1 MEYTATEAINAG
13 IFTLE
18 AIKEDEKAI
27 KSAEKSVE
35 KLPDSVKESV
45 LSTMLGEIQYKS
57 YKYGK
62 ANMKI
67 NATKRE
73 VVSALVTVAGDGLV
87 YCGAV
92 YRTQGQ
98 LAKLASLISTV
109 TLLDIAGLIEAL
121 TDIVTPDTSSNGPIF
136 DRTALV
142 DIYEEVLRQE
152 NASYIPKTDE
162 WRVTDPETGLYEI
175 KSDSFIKD
183 KIEINIHRYQYTV
196 DNSLK
201 PAYVLSEFKDYKLTV
216 KQNKFFNL
224 QRGIRYVEGD
234 DAFSEQYL
242 TVWHKV
248 FKIEQDL
255 DIWVTLMSHFF
266 CQIKCRI
273 YDIPTKWQ
281 MMIAIFGEQGIGKSH
296 VCRQIVGEM
305 LGDYYDSSVTLDRLC
320 DERNAKILMDNY
332 CLNIEELTQSGSN
345 DVQSAIRNGSA
356 GKLKTI
362 ITEIKGSFRPMRTN
376 DSEKI
381 RINASILSN
390 ANFHIYD
397 IVNDESG
404 MRRFFEFSSKQPKNV
419 SVHITDPEDVQFLYD
434 NSMRF
439 IRSINENTMEG
450 YFNPNTEIGAKVT
463 AIQNSYI
470 KVNTFSE
477 FLSVT
482 YVSASL
488 DTPNK
493 EWITKKEIVEEY
505 LAYLKAQGIDSKF
518 AIKNIDSKLRD
529 AYGVDAC
536 KKVNN
541 LNRFCIKKID
551 VLGFGEDGTSSFQI
565 TSVRQ
570 QNAMDKYFNRGA

>member
-1 MEYTATEAINAG
+1 METIEMTIADANKNG
-13 IFTLE
+13 LFLLE
-18 AIKEDEKAI
+18 SIKEDEKSI
-27 KSAEKSVE
+27 KAAD
-35 KLPDSVKESV
+35 KLPSAMRDVM
-45 LSTMLGEIQYKS
+45 LRTMDYKS

-62 ANMKI
+62 EYKGLKI
-67 NATKRE
+67 TGSVGE
-73 VVSALVTVAGDGLV
+73 VLT
-87 YCGAV
+87 
-92 YRTQGQ
+92 
-98 LAKLASLISTV
+98 SLISVSETELIYAGVIYKASQASKVASLVAVV
-109 TLLDIAGLIEAL
+109 TTFDVASVAEWIKSALDAMKPPAP
-121 TDIVTPDTSSNGPIF
+121 TQTF

-142 DIYEEVLRQE
+142 NIYEEVLRQE

-234 DAFSEQYL
+234 DAFREQYL